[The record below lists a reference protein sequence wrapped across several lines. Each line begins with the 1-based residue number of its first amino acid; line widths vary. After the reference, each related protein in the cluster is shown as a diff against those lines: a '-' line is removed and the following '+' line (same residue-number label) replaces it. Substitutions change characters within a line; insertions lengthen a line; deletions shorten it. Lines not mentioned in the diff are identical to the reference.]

1 MIDMAKKDI
10 LPCVSRN
17 IHELADTLVAKRTIG
32 DCIDTTYEETLV
44 KKLSSLSSVAF
55 GKVAELEELS
65 AEVKTIEESDAK
77 AMFYKNRI
85 IPVMAELRAA
95 VDEMETL
102 CSSEHWCYPSYGDLL
117 FSVK

>member
-1 MIDMAKKDI
+1 MIEMTKKDI

-17 IHELADTLVAKRTIG
+17 IHELADTLIAKRTISNG
-32 DCIDTTYEETLV
+32 IDTTYEENLV
-44 KKLSSLSSVAF
+44 KTLS
-55 GKVAELEELS
+55 ELS
-65 AEVKTIEESDAK
+65 AKAFEDVTALGELSKEVKSIEESDAA

-85 IPVMAELRAA
+85 IPLMNSLRES
-95 VDEMETL
+95 VDTMESL

>member
-1 MIDMAKKDI
+1 MKVLV
-10 LPCVSRN
+10 LPN
-17 IHELADTLVAKRTIG
+17 IIQENK
-32 DCIDTTYEETLV
+32 ETEA
-44 KKLSSLSSVAF
+44 S
-55 GKVAELEELS
+55 AEAETSEKTE
-65 AEVKTIEESDAK
+65 EVKTIEESDAK

-85 IPVMAELRAA
+85 IPVMNELREA